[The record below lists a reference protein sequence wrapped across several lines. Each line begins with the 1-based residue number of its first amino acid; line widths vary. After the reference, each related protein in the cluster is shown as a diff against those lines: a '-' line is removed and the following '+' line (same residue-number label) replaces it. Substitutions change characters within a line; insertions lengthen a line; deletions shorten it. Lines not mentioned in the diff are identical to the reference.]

1 MVDFEN
7 DLVFNL
13 QCLQKRSAR
22 KRFRRSILEKWPECG
37 YCGRPKP
44 STLDH
49 VHPQSKGGK
58 TVRKNLIGAC
68 ADCNL
73 VKSDIPWFEWYRA
86 QDFWTIER
94 EERILDWVNQSD
106 PKPPS
111 LLFIE
116 ESPPGAL
123 MLPQAA

>member
-1 MVDFEN
+1 MVDSEQ

-22 KRFRRSILEKWPECG
+22 KRFRRSILEQWPCCG

-49 VHPQSKGGK
+49 VHPQARGGK
-58 TVRKNLIGAC
+58 TIKNNLIGAC

-73 VKSDIPWFEWYRA
+73 VKSDTPWFEWYRA
-86 QDFWTIER
+86 QEFWTVER
-94 EERILDWVNQSD
+94 EERILDWVNQREFE
-106 PKPPS
+106 PPS
-111 LLFIE
+111 SVFTNWMEPTALL
-116 ESPPGAL
+116 
-123 MLPQAA
+123 LPEAA